1 MFLINRWDSL
11 MNYNPETSF
20 DEAVKKE
27 SQFDE
32 FFKSVESMVN
42 MQTSEVKDTVQK
54 WEAID
59 LELN

>member
-1 MFLINRWDSL
+1 